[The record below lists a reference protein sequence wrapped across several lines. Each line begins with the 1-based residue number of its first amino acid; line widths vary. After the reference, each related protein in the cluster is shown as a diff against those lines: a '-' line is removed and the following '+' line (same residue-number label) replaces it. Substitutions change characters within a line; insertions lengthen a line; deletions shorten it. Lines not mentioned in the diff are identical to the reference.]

1 MIGFGSLGCS
11 HVSQFL
17 HAINE
22 TTFTSVDS
30 LKDRDGRLNKEK
42 LFREDPVLVNLAL
55 HGLTWHG
62 LKGKTGY
69 LSDEFERL
77 LNIARRCNSLC
88 TERMSPTHYARLC

>member
-55 HGLTWHG
+55 HGLTWHVI
-62 LKGKTGY
+62 
-69 LSDEFERL
+69 RL
-77 LNIARRCNSLC
+77 DFIKRFPAIPKLFSKDLNAEHNIAEGES
-88 TERMSPTHYARLC
+88 